1 MNVLAFDT
9 CLSAC
14 SVAVLT
20 SLREAGSGVPAPA
33 ITGRH
38 QEMARGH
45 AEALMPMID
54 EAMGE
59 AGLAYAD
66 LERIAVTVGPGTFTG
81 VRIGVAAARGLALAV
96 GCPIVSLTSF
106 AALASA
112 AQCAHNPAGALAV
125 CIDARREEV
134 YVQVLATPDQA
145 LSAPAVL
152 PIDDAARLHQDMALT
167 AIGSGAE
174 RLIEAAANQGRTIQ
188 LGSAPELP
196 DAAAFVEHA
205 AGLTPSATPPS
216 PLYLRPADAKPQLG
230 KSLPRATR

>member
-20 SLREAGSGVPAPA
+20 SAREARSGAVAPA
-33 ITGRH
+33 ITGRY

-45 AEALMPMID
+45 AEALMPMIGA
-54 EAMGE
+54 AMGE
-59 AGLAYAD
+59 AGLAYAN
-66 LERIAVTVGPGTFTG
+66 LNRIAVTVGPGTFTG
-81 VRIGVAAARGLALAV
+81 VRIGIAAARGLALAI
-96 GCPIVSLTSF
+96 GCPVVSLTSF
-106 AALASA
+106 AALAWA
-112 AQCAHNPAGALAV
+112 AQGKDNAPGALAV

-152 PIDDAARLHQDMALT
+152 PVEDAARLHQGMALT
-167 AIGSGAE
+167 AIGSGAQ
-174 RLIEAAANQGRTIQ
+174 RLVEAAARQGRIIR
-188 LGSAPELP
+188 LGNAPELP
-196 DAAAFVEHA
+196 DAAAFIEIA

-230 KSLPRATR
+230 KSLPRVPR